1 MKIHKVIFILIF
13 LVLTTSALSAQGKL
27 ELGFHYGP
35 WGLNIIRGAIEDGL
49 GDALEEQLSEK
60 ILEDIQEVYP
70 GAEQIA
76 YDQVFSFDSGGH
88 NWGIELRYYPSGYNG
103 SFSLG
108 FSVEK
113 TRMRVTFND
122 VQVNMLFSEGSTFE
136 GDAESE
142 YWMYPLSF
150 HMSFR
155 WDIVPT
161 SKIRPYITVGFG
173 IATGTALENGEISY
187 AYSGDLYIEGQD
199 PERFEN
205 TDSKTLK
212 ELKEELEDEGEDFVL
227 PSIIPFIQLNLGL
240 KAALTDNLHLL
251 VDAGIWNGFLLR
263 GGLAFR
269 F

>member
-1 MKIHKVIFILIF
+1 MKIQKILFIPIF
-13 LVLTTSALSAQGKL
+13 LVFAISSLSAQGKL
-27 ELGFHYGP
+27 ELGFHYGS

-49 GDALEEQLSEK
+49 NDALEEQLSEK

-70 GAEQIA
+70 GAEQVD

-113 TRMRVTFND
+113 TRMRVTFD
-122 VQVNMLFSEGSTFE
+122 EVQVNMIFSAGSTFE
-136 GDAESE
+136 GNAEAE

-155 WDIVPT
+155 WDIMPT
-161 SKIRPYITVGFG
+161 SQIRPYITVGFG
-173 IATGTALENGEISY
+173 IATGTALEKGEISY
-187 AYSGDLYIEGQD
+187 AYSGDLNIEGLD

-205 TDSKTLK
+205 ADSKTLE
-212 ELKEELEDEGEDFVL
+212 ELKQELEDEGEDFVL
-227 PSIIPFIQLNLGL
+227 PSVIPFIQLNLGL
-240 KAALTDNLHLL
+240 KVTVTDNLHLL
-251 VDAGIWNGFLLR
+251 LDAGVWNGLLLR
-263 GGLAFR
+263 GGVAFR

>member
-1 MKIHKVIFILIF
+1 MKIKKILFIFIF
-13 LVLTTSALSAQGKL
+13 WVFATSSLSAQGKL

-70 GAEQIA
+70 SVEQVA
-76 YDQVFSFDSGGH
+76 YDQVFNFDSGGH

-108 FSVEK
+108 FSIEK
-113 TRMRVTFND
+113 TRMRVTFTD
-122 VQVNMLFSEGSTFE
+122 VQVNMLFSEDSTFE
-136 GDAESE
+136 GDAEAE

-150 HMSFR
+150 HLSFR

-173 IATGTALENGEISY
+173 IATGAALENSEISY
-187 AYSGDLYIEGQD
+187 SYCGDLYIEGQD

-205 TDSKTLK
+205 ADSKTLK

-240 KAALTDNLHLL
+240 KAAVTDNLHLL
-251 VDAGIWNGFLLR
+251 VDAGIWNGLLLR
-263 GGLAFR
+263 GGIAFR